1 MLESS
6 VEKVDWSGPWSVCL
20 LVPCFYSIWFSLL
33 KKSPNCIIWQFK
45 NILKFE
51 FFKNHHLSF
60 HIHFLPIGPVCVLSH
75 ICDPM
80 NYSLPGSSVHGIF
93 HRRILE
99 WFVIYYSRGSSQP
112 RDQTR
117 VSCIAGRFFTLWAT
131 REDYSC
137 SCSHTVEYC
146 VCVNCYLVYFLA
158 TPLWH
163 VGS

>member
-80 NYSLPGSSVHGIF
+80 NYIAFQAPLSMESSTEGYWSGLSFTTPGDLPNPGVKPMSF
-93 HRRILE
+93 PFPAL
-99 WFVIYYSRGSSQP
+99 
-112 RDQTR
+112 
-117 VSCIAGRFFTLWAT
+117 AGRFFT
-131 REDYSC
+131 
-137 SCSHTVEYC
+137 TVPPGKPLIGRMT
-146 VCVNCYLVYFLA
+146 VQNNNSTNSNYL
-158 TPLWH
+158 
-163 VGS
+163 SK